1 MKLICRQR
9 WLSAV
14 HSKRFLSLTARQCN
28 AKRYDDTL
36 LLPKTDFPM
45 RASATE
51 REPLIQA
58 ALGSDLYHRVRQ
70 QRAATS
76 NQEEFILHDGPPFAN
91 GDIHIGHVLNK
102 VCCFIDTAC
111 SSATTL
117 QLLLGTQ
124 RHHRSIP
131 MPQ

>member
-1 MKLICRQR
+1 MKLVYRQR
-9 WLSAV
+9 WLALAANR
-14 HSKRFLSLTARQCN
+14 RFLGLTARQCN

-45 RASATE
+45 RANAAE

-70 QRAATS
+70 HHAATS
-76 NQEEFILHDGPPFAN
+76 SQDEFILHDGPPFAN

-102 VCCFIDTAC
+102 V
-111 SSATTL
+111 L
-117 QLLLGTQ
+117 RLVQQLF
-124 RHHRSIP
+124 
-131 MPQ
+131 